1 MDYIRKTFTY
11 EGKRYTVRGKTEKE
25 AIMKMA
31 NKQRDL
37 QEGKVVLSNNIT
49 VKEWALK
56 CVDAYKTNQKEVTRK
71 RYLSRMNAGIF
82 QYIGNRRLKDIKKLE
97 LVEVLN
103 KQKGKS
109 NYQIKTIRQMLQF
122 IFSKAKENH
131 LIAENPAEG
140 LENPSGVTKTR
151 RQITPYEKE
160 HFLSVCKN
168 DKFLVFLL
176 TYYCGCRPVEAK
188 NALGKDIKQID
199 GWNVLHIT
207 GEKSKNAD
215 RLVPIPNEFYERIKD
230 TPPFSPIAPSQ
241 SGKKHTDATYYRALN
256 TLRREMNISM
266 GCKVYRNQL
275 IQPYP
280 LPEDF
285 VPYNLRHT
293 YCCNL
298 KKAGVDVRNA
308 QYLMGHS
315 DIRLT
320 ANIYTHVDN
329 EDVITAARQI
339 SLYEKSKS
347 VTQSVTPYATI

>member
-140 LENPSGVTKTR
+140 LENPSGVTKMR

-230 TPPFSPIAPSQ
+230 TSPFSPIAPSQ

-266 GCKVYRNQL
+266 GCKVYRNKL
-275 IQPYP
+275 IPPFP
-280 LPEDF
+280 LAEDF